1 VALEDLARGVELPG
15 ALVVG
20 GEVARGAARA
30 ARVGVAGGVVV
41 LGGAVEPADG
51 LGPGAASVEL
61 AQAHLDLVAWERVG
75 DGDEAAVREAR
86 PTLQPEAQP
95 LDRGGPELA
104 RVGRRGAGR
113 GRVGVERIRGG
124 EGRCFT

>member
-30 ARVGVAGGVVV
+30 ARVRVAGGVVV

-61 AQAHLDLVAWERVG
+61 AQAHLDLVAREGVG

-86 PTLQPEAQP
+86 PTL
-95 LDRGGPELA
+95 
-104 RVGRRGAGR
+104 
-113 GRVGVERIRGG
+113 
-124 EGRCFT
+124 